1 MCQRRQKSRIDTA
14 RYGALKFIG
23 SRRPN
28 ISASPIA
35 MSE

>member
-1 MCQRRQKSRIDTA
+1 MCQRRQKSRTETA
-14 RYGALKFIG
+14 RYGALKFSG
-23 SRRPN
+23 RLKPN